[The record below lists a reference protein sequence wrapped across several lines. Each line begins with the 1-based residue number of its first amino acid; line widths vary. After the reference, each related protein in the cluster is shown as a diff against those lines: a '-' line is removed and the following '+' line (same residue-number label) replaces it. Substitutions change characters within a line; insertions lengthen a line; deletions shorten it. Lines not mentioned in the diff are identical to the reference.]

1 MSEDPLG
8 KLDYHPKL
16 AEATKDDRLKTSR
29 PVTTPTLPTSKNRKT
44 RFFCEDYSLSSFP

>member
-8 KLDYHPKL
+8 KIDCHPKL

-29 PVTTPTLPTSKNRKT
+29 H
-44 RFFCEDYSLSSFP
+44 